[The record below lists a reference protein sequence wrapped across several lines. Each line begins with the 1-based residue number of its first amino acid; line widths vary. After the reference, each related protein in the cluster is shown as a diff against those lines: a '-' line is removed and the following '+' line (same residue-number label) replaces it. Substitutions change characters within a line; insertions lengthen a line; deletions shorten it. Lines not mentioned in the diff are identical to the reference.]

1 MGKAERRKMYTLA
14 DDIVLLAEEEEMRAM
29 MARLER
35 YMKGKKLEVNMGKSK
50 IMRFGREGGRRK
62 RMGWWWEGREVE
74 EIRELKYLGY
84 IF

>member
-1 MGKAERRKMYTLA
+1 
-14 DDIVLLAEEEEMRAM
+14 
-29 MARLER
+29 
-35 YMKGKKLEVNMGKSK
+35 MKGKKLEVNVGKSK